1 MFNSGI
7 SGFSDY
13 NRGSTR
19 QRTIIEEQ
27 SQRIN
32 TMAQEN
38 RVMKIEID
46 KYKIQVGALQEEIR
60 RLRQASV
67 NIQAR
72 AEQEEEYISN
82 TLLKKIEE
90 LKKEKVD
97 QQSLLSVN

>member
-1 MFNSGI
+1 MS
-7 SGFSDY
+7 
-13 NRGSTR
+13 
-19 QRTIIEEQ
+19 
-27 SQRIN
+27 
-32 TMAQEN
+32 QEN

-46 KYKIQVGALQEEIR
+46 KYKIQVGTLQEEIR

-90 LKKEKVD
+90 LKKEKVERH
-97 QQSLLSVN
+97 LSITLIKFYRKR

>member
-1 MFNSGI
+1 M
-7 SGFSDY
+7 
-13 NRGSTR
+13 T
-19 QRTIIEEQ
+19 
-27 SQRIN
+27 
-32 TMAQEN
+32 QEN

-46 KYKIQVGALQEEIR
+46 KYKIQVGTLQEEIR

-90 LKKEKVD
+90 LKKEKVCAKSFNLNN
-97 QQSLLSVN
+97 QNILGNASKLL

>member
-1 MFNSGI
+1 MS
-7 SGFSDY
+7 
-13 NRGSTR
+13 
-19 QRTIIEEQ
+19 
-27 SQRIN
+27 
-32 TMAQEN
+32 QEN

-46 KYKIQVGALQEEIR
+46 KYKIQVGTLQEEIR

-90 LKKEKVD
+90 LKKEKVARH
-97 QQSLLSVN
+97 LSFTVIEFSRKR

>member
-1 MFNSGI
+1 MS
-7 SGFSDY
+7 
-13 NRGSTR
+13 
-19 QRTIIEEQ
+19 
-27 SQRIN
+27 
-32 TMAQEN
+32 QEN

-46 KYKIQVGALQEEIR
+46 KYKIQVGTLQEEIR

-90 LKKEKVD
+90 LKKEKVERH
-97 QQSLLSVN
+97 LSITLIKFSRKR

>member
-1 MFNSGI
+1 
-7 SGFSDY
+7 
-13 NRGSTR
+13 
-19 QRTIIEEQ
+19 
-27 SQRIN
+27 
-32 TMAQEN
+32 
-38 RVMKIEID
+38 MKIEID

-97 QQSLLSVN
+97 QKALIFIYATFLGNASKLLREGRRILDKSAQQET